1 MKAKLITVGLL
12 TTTLFFALVANA
24 AIFGSV
30 HGLIH
35 DPQHRPVEEAKVT
48 LRSTTSDWS
57 QSTISDPAGEFHFE
71 NVPLG
76 EYLVVVE
83 APGFA
88 TEKQNLVIT
97 SERDAKPHFSLTVA
111 HVAEPSKCKTRRPP

>member
-1 MKAKLITVGLL
+1 MNRKRANIALFAAML
-12 TTTLFFALVANA
+12 TFALAASA

-35 DPQHRPVEEAKVT
+35 DPQHRPVDEAKVI
-48 LRSTTSDWS
+48 LRSTTSDWT
-57 QSTISDPAGEFHFE
+57 QRIISDQAGEFHFE

-76 EYLVVVE
+76 EYRVTVE

-88 TEKQNLVIT
+88 TAEQTFVLT

-111 HVAEPSKCKTRRPP
+111 HAA